1 MRTTFLI
8 IFFLITSIT
17 TFAQF
22 KISGKVVNATN
33 KVPLDG
39 ATVFINNTKFGTKTD
54 NKGFFTI
61 YNLQPGRY
69 ELIVSM
75 IGFRT
80 QKTQVF
86 MQGDTKVPSIA
97 IEERSFALNEVKIN
111 AVKKIKNRY
120 MDMFK
125 REILGSSKFAKQCVI
140 INPKVIQLHFD
151 KTENNLNAY
160 TSDFMVVENKALG
173 YRLKYQI
180 EDFERNEKNALVS
193 YIGYVLFEEMEGNEA
208 QHQKWQANRLEAYT
222 GSLQH
227 FFRSALGNQINS
239 LREPGFIVRTMTRAA
254 NPYRLPD
261 SLIKA
266 KMKYY
271 SIERTKTPK
280 DTIAFWL
287 SMGKIPRYIEVID
300 TTRLQATD
308 ILKVTDQ
315 KGLFTLKI
323 DTVNHIK
330 QWGMVQVPGIKGG
343 SPKLRCDTCNYINLL
358 YVTYNDKPPAVK
370 LIKRKGQRTSS
381 FMPTPDME
389 AKSSLIIIT
398 GENVFFDWNGV
409 VENPLSLKLEKYWAN
424 QRLGDLLPIDYL
436 PNIGTINANNSQ

>member
-33 KVPLDG
+33 KTPLDG

-54 NKGFFTI
+54 NKGFFII

-97 IEERSFALNEVKIN
+97 IEQRAFALNEVKIN

-140 INPKVIQLHFD
+140 INPKVIQLNYD
-151 KTENNLNAY
+151 NTENNLTAY
-160 TSDFMVVENKALG
+160 TSGFMVVENKALG

-208 QHQKWQANRLEAYT
+208 QHQKWQVNRLEAYT

-239 LREPGFIVRTMTRAA
+239 LREPGFVVRTMTRAE

-261 SLIKA
+261 SAIRT

-271 SIERTKTPK
+271 SIARLETPK
-280 DTIAFWL
+280 DTIGFWINM
-287 SMGKIPRYIEVID
+287 SKIPRYIEVID
-300 TTRLQATD
+300 TVRLKATD
-308 ILKVTDQ
+308 ILKATDQ

-330 QWGMVQVPGIKGG
+330 QCNAVQVQGIKVG
-343 SPKLRCDTCNYINLL
+343 SPKLRSDTCDYINLL
-358 YVTYNDKPPAVK
+358 YVTYSNKPPTVNVVK
-370 LIKRKGQRTSS
+370 HKIQQTTS

-409 VENPLSLKLEKYWAN
+409 VVNPLNLKLEKYWAN
-424 QRLGDLLPIDYL
+424 QRLGDLLPIDYV
-436 PNIGTINANNSQ
+436 PNTSTK